1 MEGENIVYSS
11 CFGTVYSGEMMTR
24 VEIDEPSVGAA
35 ENGNEGRVFVLGEDW
50 MKVSVLTDEVVSYV
64 LGGRRY
70 SPIDIITVWGHVNH
84 NRKCLDK
91 FVASIGNSIVLG
103 KKCNLVTLLDPV
115 DIDSD
120 RAISILKRIFI
131 TERNTIVTG
140 E

>member
-1 MEGENIVYSS
+1 MEGENIVYKS
-11 CFGTVYSGEMMTR
+11 CFGTVYAGEMMRR
-24 VEIDEPSVGAA
+24 VTIDFDVNDA
-35 ENGNEGRVFVLGEDW
+35 ENGNDDRIFVLGKDW
-50 MKVSVLTDEVVSYV
+50 MKVSVLTDGAVNAAVQ
-64 LGGRRY
+64 RY

-103 KKCNLVTLLDPV
+103 EKCNLVTLLDPV
-115 DIDSD
+115 DINDD

-131 TERNTIVTG
+131 TEHNTIVTG